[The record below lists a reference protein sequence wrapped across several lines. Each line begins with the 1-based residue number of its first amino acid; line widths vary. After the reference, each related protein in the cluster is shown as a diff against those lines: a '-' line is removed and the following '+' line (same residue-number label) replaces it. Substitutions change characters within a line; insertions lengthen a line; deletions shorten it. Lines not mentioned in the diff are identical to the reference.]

1 MDQTSSSESRTPGI
15 LLVDDE
21 PGILTLLAS
30 VLRDQG
36 FSIWQ
41 AEDGQKALDLY
52 QIHHASIALVILD
65 VKMPRLDG
73 PQTFA
78 ALKKLEPKIA
88 CCFMSGVLDRAGT
101 QELLDKGALGVFPKP
116 LDMKKVLDTVR
127 QLVTGSEPE

>member
-1 MDQTSSSESRTPGI
+1 M
-15 LLVDDE
+15 VDDE

-52 QIHHASIALVILD
+52 QIHHGSIALVILD

-116 LDMKKVLDTVR
+116 LDMKRVLDTVR